1 MIRISNMKR
10 LIFFPLILLILLS
23 GCGGHKADKNSFVIS
38 GKFMNA
44 KRDSVYLK
52 ELTLYSMKSI
62 DSAVVNEEGEF
73 SFKVKPKELAFYIV
87 KIKKDNFIT
96 LLIDKGETID
106 LTADARQLA
115 RTYTVSGSVGSDKV
129 KELKKL
135 TIFYDDK
142 LDSITQVY
150 LNSKKKDNYAEIK
163 ASIDST
169 FKKIFF
175 DYKNSLKDFINKNTG
190 SLASIIAL
198 YQQFGRQEVFK
209 AYDKDDF
216 AYFEKLDNALI
227 AAYPDN
233 PHSQDLHKRVAD
245 YKKVKAEQELAES
258 KLAIGAV
265 APDFTLETPD
275 GKSVSLSSFKGQN
288 VLIDF
293 WASWCAPCRL
303 ENKNL
308 LKIYNKFKGKNFTI
322 LGVSLDKEIDA
333 WKAAIK
339 IDKRTWTEVSD
350 LHVWSSPIVK
360 LYDVQEIPCTFLLDK
375 DGKIVA
381 KKLRGDSLAAK
392 VAELVK

>member
-1 MIRISNMKR
+1 MKR
-10 LIFFPLILLILLS
+10 IIFILPLILVILFS
-23 GCGGHKADKNSFVIS
+23 GCGGHKADESSFVIR
-38 GKFMNA
+38 GKLSNT

-52 ELTLYSMKSI
+52 ELTLYSMRSI
-62 DSAVVNEEGEF
+62 DSTVVNEDGDF
-73 SFKVKPKELAFYIV
+73 YFKVKPKEIAFYIV

-106 LTADARQLA
+106 ITADVRQLA

-129 KELKKL
+129 RELKKQMM
-135 TIFYDDK
+135 FYDDK
-142 LDSITQVY
+142 LDSITHVY

-163 ASIDST
+163 SSIDST
-169 FKKIFF
+169 FKQIFV
-175 DYKNSLKDFINKNTG
+175 DYKNSLKNFIDKNTS

-198 YQQFGRQEVFK
+198 YQMFGRQEVFK

-216 AYFEKLDNALI
+216 AYFQKLDKSLI
-227 AAYPDN
+227 ATYPDN

-245 YKKVKAEQELAES
+245 YNKVKAEQELAES

-293 WASWCAPCRL
+293 WASWCAPCRK

-308 LKIYNKFKGKNFTI
+308 VNIYNKFKGKNFTI

-339 IDKRTWTEVSD
+339 VDKRTWTEVSD
-350 LHVWSSPIVK
+350 FHVWTSPVVK
-360 LYDVQEIPCTFLLDK
+360 LYDVQEIPYTILLDK

-381 KKLRGDSLAAK
+381 KKLRGDSLATK
-392 VAELVK
+392 VAELLK

>member
-1 MIRISNMKR
+1 MKR
-10 LIFFPLILLILLS
+10 IILILPLILVILFS
-23 GCGGHKADKNSFVIS
+23 GCGGHKADENSFILN
-38 GKFMNA
+38 GKLSNA

-73 SFKVKPKELAFYIV
+73 YFKVKPKELAFYIV

-129 KELKKL
+129 RELKKL
-135 TIFYDDK
+135 TFFYDDK
-142 LDSITQVY
+142 LDSITHVY

-163 ASIDST
+163 ASIDSA

-175 DYKNSLKDFINKNTG
+175 DYKNSLKDFIDKNPS
-190 SLASIIAL
+190 SLSSIIAL

-216 AYFEKLDNALI
+216 AYFQKLDNALI

-265 APDFTLETPD
+265 APNFTLETPD

-308 LKIYNKFKGKNFTI
+308 VKIYNRFKDKNFTI

-350 LHVWSSPIVK
+350 LHVWTSPIVK

>member
-1 MIRISNMKR
+1 MKR
-10 LIFFPLILLILLS
+10 ILFILPLVLVIIFS
-23 GCGGHKADKNSFVIS
+23 GCGGHKADKNTFIIN
-38 GKFMNA
+38 GKLTNA

-62 DSAVVNEEGEF
+62 DSTVVNEEGEF
-73 SFKVKPKELAFYIV
+73 AFKVKPKEIAFYII

-96 LLIDKGETID
+96 LLVDKGETIY

-142 LDSITQVY
+142 LDSITHVY
-150 LNSKKKDNYAEIK
+150 LDSKKKDNYAEIK
-163 ASIDST
+163 TSIDST
-169 FKKIFF
+169 FKQIFL
-175 DYKNSLKDFINKNTG
+175 DYKNSLKEFIGKNTG

-216 AYFEKLDNALI
+216 VYFQKLDNALI

-245 YKKVKAEQELAES
+245 YKKIKAEQELAES

-275 GKSVSLSSFKGQN
+275 GKSVALSSFKGQN

-293 WASWCAPCRL
+293 WASWCAPCRK
-303 ENKNL
+303 ENKNIVN
-308 LKIYNKFKGKNFTI
+308 IYNKFKGNNFTI

-339 IDKRTWTEVSD
+339 VDKRTWTEVSD
-350 LHVWSSPIVK
+350 LHVWSSPVVK

-381 KKLRGDSLAAK
+381 KKLRGDSLVKK

>member
-1 MIRISNMKR
+1 
-10 LIFFPLILLILLS
+10 
-23 GCGGHKADKNSFVIS
+23 
-38 GKFMNA
+38 
-44 KRDSVYLK
+44 
-52 ELTLYSMKSI
+52 MKSI
-62 DSAVVNEEGEF
+62 DSTIVNEDGDF
-73 SFKVKPKELAFYIV
+73 YFKEKPKEIGFYII

-96 LLIDKGETID
+96 LLVDKGETID

-129 KELKKL
+129 RELKNSM
-135 TIFYDDK
+135 IFYDDK

-163 ASIDST
+163 TSIDST
-169 FKKIFF
+169 FKQIFL
-175 DYKNSLKDFINKNTG
+175 DYKKSLKDFIDKNTS
-190 SLASIIAL
+190 SLSSIIAL

-209 AYDKDDF
+209 AFDKDDF
-216 AYFEKLDNALI
+216 AYFQKLDNALI
-227 AAYPDN
+227 VAYPDN
-233 PHSQDLHKRVAD
+233 PHSQDLHKRVSD
-245 YKKVKAEQELAES
+245 YKKAKAEQELAES

-293 WASWCAPCRL
+293 WASWCAPCRK
-303 ENKNL
+303 EDKNMVN
-308 LKIYNKFKGKNFTI
+308 IYNKFKNKNFTI

-350 LHVWSSPIVK
+350 LHVWTSPIVK

>member
-1 MIRISNMKR
+1 MKR
-10 LIFFPLILLILLS
+10 IKYFLPLIILIVLLS
-23 GCGGHKADKNSFVIS
+23 ACGGNKADKNSFVIS
-38 GKFMNA
+38 GKLTNT

-62 DSAVVNEEGEF
+62 DSAVVNEDGDF
-73 SFKVKPKELAFYIV
+73 YFKEEPKEIGFYIV

-106 LTADARQLA
+106 VSADARQLA
-115 RTYTVSGSVGSDKV
+115 RTYTVSGSTGSDQV
-129 KELKKL
+129 RELKKQMM
-135 TIFYDDK
+135 FYDDK
-142 LDSITQVY
+142 LDSITHVY
-150 LNSKKKDNYAEIK
+150 LNSKKRDNYAAIK
-163 ASIDST
+163 TSIDST
-169 FKKIFF
+169 FKKIFA
-175 DYKNSLKDFINKNTG
+175 DYKNALKSFIDKNTY

-209 AYDKDDF
+209 ASNNDDF

-245 YKKVKAEQELAES
+245 YKKIKAEQQLAEN
-258 KLAIGAV
+258 KLAIGVV
-265 APDFTLETPD
+265 APGFTLETPE

-293 WASWCAPCRL
+293 WASWCAPCRA
-303 ENKNL
+303 ENRNL
-308 LKIYNKFKGKNFTI
+308 VKLYNKFKDKNFTI
-322 LGVSLDKEIDA
+322 LGVSLDKEIEA

-339 IDKRTWTEVSD
+339 VDKRTWTEVSD
-350 LHVWSSPIVK
+350 LHVWTSPIVK

-381 KKLRGDSLAAK
+381 KKLRGDSLTAK
-392 VAELVK
+392 VAEIVK